1 MPVTIKFREIGVIRS
16 PFKEPGGMPVQP
28 KAGRWAKGMVEVFPQ
43 FAEGLADLDGFSHI
57 VLVFN
62 LHRSKPKPPEGA
74 NPFIFKFRLLLGLE
88 KPYKLKVIPF
98 MDTVERGVFATRA
111 PRRPNAI
118 GISTVRLE
126 RVEGN
131 KVFFQDCDII
141 DGTPLLDIKPYFPEI
156 VDGDPLRFG
165 WSEST
170 IDDID
175 KVRSDER
182 FS

>member
-1 MPVTIKFREIGVIRS
+1 MIRFCEIGKIRS

-28 KAGRWAKGMVEVFPQ
+28 KAGRGIKGVIELHPQ
-43 FAEGLADLDGFSHI
+43 FSEGLADLDGFSHI
-57 VLVFN
+57 TIVFH
-62 LHRSKPKPPEGA
+62 LHRPK
-74 NPFIFKFRLLLGLE
+74 NQKLSIIKRIFGLQ
-88 KPYKLKVIPF
+88 KPYILKVIPF

-111 PRRPNAI
+111 PMRPNQI

-141 DGTPLLDIKPYFPEI
+141 DGTPVLDIKPYFPEI
-156 VDGDPLRFG
+156 VEGDQLRFG
-165 WSEST
+165 WSEKT

-175 KVRSDER
+175 KVRADGR
-182 FS
+182 FA